1 MKHLSR
7 LAVGALVI
15 GAALL
20 PMATA
25 QAEIPLEPATS
36 AEVSAPV
43 ASPAPIGSG
52 SSSMSGA
59 GGGKQ
64 CWLPEGCM

>member
-1 MKHLSR
+1 MKCLSR
-7 LAVGALVI
+7 LTFGALVI

-25 QAEIPLEPATS
+25 QAQVPLEPATN
-36 AEVSAPV
+36 AEVTAPV

-64 CWLPEGCM
+64 CWLPEGCV